1 MPGPNDKPVIS
12 LGLFSE
18 PRRAQQRVTQVQS
31 LGLNPGVADRNRS
44 GDVYWVDIDLK
55 PTDSL
60 LNPADL
66 QSETG
71 RIVRLEVKACPVPES
86 PAT

>member
-1 MPGPNDKPVIS
+1 
-12 LGLFSE
+12 
-18 PRRAQQRVTQVQS
+18 
-31 LGLNPGVADRNRS
+31 LGLNPGVADRNRT

-66 QSETG
+66 QSENG
-71 RIVRLEVKACPVPES
+71 RIVRLEVKACPVTGS